1 MSDPDSFIGQIIGN
15 IDNKFEFVAVLIY
28 MILLGGVTIAGMIL
42 KYLSGSPDFD
52 TYIVVPLFALGLG
65 IKGVT
70 SKIQKVLPSKTT
82 IDIQGG
88 E

>member
-28 MILLGGVTIAGMIL
+28 MLLLGGVAIAGMVL

-70 SKIQKVLPSKTT
+70 NKVSEILPKSLKIE
-82 IDIQGG
+82 GG
-88 E
+88 ES